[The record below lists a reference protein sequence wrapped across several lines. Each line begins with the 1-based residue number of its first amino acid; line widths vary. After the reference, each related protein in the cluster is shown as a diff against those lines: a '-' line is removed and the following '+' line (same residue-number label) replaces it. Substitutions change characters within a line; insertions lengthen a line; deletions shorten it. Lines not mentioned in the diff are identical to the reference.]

1 MELKMQPTIH
11 SERKAVGCIF
21 SSVGLIILVNHLE
34 FLTEF
39 WVFTGMY
46 RRLPLS
52 EIISKYHFD
61 R

>member
-1 MELKMQPTIH
+1 
-11 SERKAVGCIF
+11 VGCIF